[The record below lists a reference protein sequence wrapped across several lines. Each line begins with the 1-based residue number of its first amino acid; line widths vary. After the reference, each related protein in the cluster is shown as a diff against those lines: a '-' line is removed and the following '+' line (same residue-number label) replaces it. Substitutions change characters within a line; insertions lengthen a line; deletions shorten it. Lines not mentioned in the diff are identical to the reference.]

1 LTVPPRPARLAS
13 DASSMT
19 ERSPSTSFPPP
30 KLRGVEHVFA
40 AARYSINGGRRL
52 LREPAFRHEILFGL
66 VLVLVLA
73 LHGASA
79 AAFLIQ
85 LVLLAIL
92 GAIEAVNTAIELIVD
107 RVSPEFSSFAKHAK
121 DLGSFAVFCLLVANA
136 AFCAAVVLKD
146 STSFL

>member
-1 LTVPPRPARLAS
+1 
-13 DASSMT
+13 MT

-40 AARYSINGGRRL
+40 AAGYSINGGRRL

-107 RVSPEFSSFAKHAK
+107 RVSPEFSAFAKHAK

-136 AFCAAVVLKD
+136 AFCAAVLLKD

>member
-1 LTVPPRPARLAS
+1 
-13 DASSMT
+13 MT
-19 ERSPSTSFPPP
+19 ERSPSARLPPP
-30 KLRGVEHVFA
+30 KLRGFDHLFA
-40 AARYSINGGRRL
+40 AMGYSFNGGRRL
-52 LREPAFRHEILFGL
+52 LCEPAFRHEILFGV
-66 VLVLVLA
+66 VLLAVLA

-136 AFCAAVVLKD
+136 AFCAAVLFKD

>member
-1 LTVPPRPARLAS
+1 MR
-13 DASSMT
+13 
-19 ERSPSTSFPPP
+19 PP
-30 KLRGVEHVFA
+30 KLRGVEHLFA
-40 AARYSINGGRRL
+40 AAGYSINGGRRL
-52 LREPAFRHEILFGL
+52 LREPAFRHEILFGA
-66 VLVLVLA
+66 VLILVLA
-73 LHGASA
+73 IQGASA

-107 RVSPEFSSFAKHAK
+107 RVSPEFSAFAKHAK

-136 AFCAAVVLKD
+136 AFCAAVLFKD